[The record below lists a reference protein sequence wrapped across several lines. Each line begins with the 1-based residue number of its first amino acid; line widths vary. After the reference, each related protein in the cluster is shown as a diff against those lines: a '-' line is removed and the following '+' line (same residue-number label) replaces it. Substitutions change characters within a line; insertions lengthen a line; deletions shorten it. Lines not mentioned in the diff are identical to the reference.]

1 MFEILHSKIHRAVV
15 TDANLDY
22 EGSIT
27 LSSRLMK
34 AAGIEEYQKVLIA
47 DVDNGNRFETYVI
60 KSDENN
66 VVCING
72 SAARL
77 VSVGDKVI
85 IMAFKLVESMSDKYT
100 PLIVHVDE
108 ENNIRMEFK

>member
-27 LSSRLMK
+27 LSSRLMV

-60 KSDENN
+60 ESDKNN

-85 IMAFKLVESMSDKYT
+85 IMAFKLVDRKPDEYT